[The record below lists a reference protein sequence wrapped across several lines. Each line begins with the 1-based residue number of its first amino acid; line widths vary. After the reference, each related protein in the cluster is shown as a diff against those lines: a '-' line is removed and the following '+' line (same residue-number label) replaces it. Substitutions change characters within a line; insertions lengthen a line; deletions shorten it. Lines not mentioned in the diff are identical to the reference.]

1 MATFRKRGDK
11 WQARVQRKGQPD
23 LSKSF
28 LLKADA
34 ETWARQLESE
44 IDRGLFQDRSEAE
57 RTTFGDLLDRYVK
70 EITPLKK
77 SATSEKQRIL
87 RFKREDNVCKETLL
101 YDIGLQRGVAD
112 DALSPGEG
120 VS

>member
-44 IDRGLFQDRSEAE
+44 IDRGVFQDRSEAE
-57 RTTFGDLLDRYVK
+57 RTTFGDLLDRYVQ
-70 EITPLKK
+70 EVTPLKK
-77 SATSEKQRIL
+77 SATSEEQRIQ
-87 RFKREDNVCKETLL
+87 RFKREDKLAL
-101 YDIGLQRGVAD
+101 YKTT
-112 DALSPGEG
+112 ALSGKLIAEWRDKRLLA
-120 VS
+120 V